1 MGRLGLTVKT
11 LSDALEDYRGRR
23 VLVTGHTGFKG
34 TWLSTWLSKAGAEVW
49 GYALAPSTEP
59 NLFTEL
65 NLESRVS
72 HRVGDIRDRNRLRE
86 VWDEARPEVV
96 FHLAAQAVVKQS
108 YRDPLET
115 LETNVLGLSHVLE
128 LCRAQESTLAVVVV
142 TSDKCYENRETF
154 YGYRET
160 DTLGGVD
167 PYSASKACCELVVSS
182 YRRSFFDSDD
192 SSVALASARAGNV
205 IGGGDWASDRIMP
218 DCFRALSRGETVQV
232 RNPHAVRPWQHVL
245 EPLSGY
251 LMLGSSLLS
260 PDVGERRV
268 YCDSWNFGP
277 RSGQASSVRAVVE
290 ATLEHWGSGN
300 WKAEPAPNDGHES
313 SLLLLS
319 IDKAL
324 SRLGWSPRW
333 DFAKTIEE
341 TARWYRGFY
350 QSEDVRRLTEEQI
363 EAYEECELR

>member
-1 MGRLGLTVKT
+1 MGCLGLTVTT
-11 LSDALEDYRGRR
+11 LPGALEDYRGRR

-34 TWLSTWLSKAGAEVW
+34 SWLSTWLLKVGADVW

-59 NLFTEL
+59 SLFTEL
-65 NLESRVS
+65 DLESRIS
-72 HRVGDIRDRNRLRE
+72 HHEGDIRDQNRLQE
-86 VWDEARPEVV
+86 VWDEARPEIV

-108 YRDPLET
+108 YRNPLET
-115 LETNVLGLSHVLE
+115 LETNVLGLGHVLE
-128 LCRAQESTLAVVVV
+128 LCRAQTSPLAVVVV
-142 TSDKCYENRETF
+142 TSDKCYENRETD

-167 PYSASKACCELVVSS
+167 PYSASKACCELMVSS
-182 YRRSFFDSDD
+182 YRRSFFEADGA
-192 SSVALASARAGNV
+192 SVALASARAGNV
-205 IGGGDWASDRIMP
+205 IGGGDWAPDRIMP
-218 DCFRALSRGETVQV
+218 DCFRALSRGEHVHV

-251 LMLGSSLLS
+251 LMLGSRLLS
-260 PDVGERRV
+260 PDTEERRRF
-268 YCDSWNFGP
+268 CDAWNFGP
-277 RSGQASSVRAVVE
+277 RSGQAASVRAVVE
-290 ATLEHWGSGN
+290 ATVKHWGSGS
-300 WKAEPAPNDGHES
+300 WKAEPVPNDGHES

-324 SRLGWSPRW
+324 SRLDWSPRW

-350 QSEDVRRLTEEQI
+350 ASDDIRGLTEDQI
-363 EAYEECELR
+363 EAYQECRPR